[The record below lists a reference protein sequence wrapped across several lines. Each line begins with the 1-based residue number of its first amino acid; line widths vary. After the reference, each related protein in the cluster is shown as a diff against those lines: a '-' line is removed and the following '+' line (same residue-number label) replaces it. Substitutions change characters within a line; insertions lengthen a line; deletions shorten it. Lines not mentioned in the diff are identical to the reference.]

1 MWQQEGKLM
10 LFFLK
15 GSWGWKTCCTMLN
28 KAMPFKPNTFFST
41 LNTEM
46 SFLLS
51 YFPGNHVIW
60 SFHTPG
66 FLFFLFFF
74 WCCQRASSNLVLTS
88 MKLSVIPP
96 PRWLHSV
103 QARPLR
109 LLCCFSCCLQGH
121 LWCLLTVLGAFWKV
135 SSSTAVSA
143 QSARLQFNSTVKSC
157 RETTDSKI
165 RGIQLT
171 VANRTD
177 CPQSVSGFHF
187 LPFSCD

>member
-1 MWQQEGKLM
+1 MNVLLKAVGVGRHVVQCWIKQCPLNRTH
-10 LFFLK
+10 FFHLEHWNVI
-15 GSWGWKTCCTMLN
+15 SPIIFPRQPRHL
-28 KAMPFKPNTFFST
+28 
-41 LNTEM
+41 E
-46 SFLLS
+46 LS
-51 YFPGNHVIW
+51 
-60 SFHTPG
+60 HTRIS
-66 FLFFLFFF
+66 FFLFFF

-88 MKLSVIPP
+88 MKFSVIQP

-121 LWCLLTVLGAFWKV
+121 LWCLPTVLGGFGKV

-143 QSARLQFNSTVKSC
+143 QSAWLQFNSTVRSC
-157 RETTDSKI
+157 SETTDSKI
-165 RGIQLT
+165 RRIQLT
-171 VANRTD
+171 VANHTD